1 MIFRKA
7 VIGDIDAI
15 EKIYSDTHTLEESGK
30 VTIGWV
36 REIYPTRET
45 AVAALDRGDLFV
57 GVDDE
62 KIVGTAVINQVQ
74 VKEYYDGN
82 WEFPADDSEVMVL
95 HALVISPDEAGRGL
109 GKAFVAFYE
118 EYALLHGCHY
128 LRMDTN
134 EKNVRARALYKKL
147 GFSERGNIPC
157 TFNGIEGVQ
166 LILLEKKI

>member
-15 EKIYSDTHTLEESGK
+15 ADIYSDTHTLEESGK

-157 TFNGIEGVQ
+157 TFNGIHGVQ

>member
-1 MIFRKA
+1 MKNHIQPQYICIWFLPNRTDSVVEYRKQNRR
-7 VIGDIDAI
+7 
-15 EKIYSDTHTLEESGK
+15 KHH
-30 VTIGWV
+30 
-36 REIYPTRET
+36 
-45 AVAALDRGDLFV
+45 
-57 GVDDE
+57 DE
-62 KIVGTAVINQVQ
+62 KIVGTAVINKVQ

-157 TFNGIEGVQ
+157 TFNGIHGVQ

>member
-157 TFNGIEGVQ
+157 TFNGIHGVQ

>member
-62 KIVGTAVINQVQ
+62 KFVGTAVINKVQ

-82 WEFPADDSEVMVL
+82 WEFPADDSEVMAL

>member
-7 VIGDIDAI
+7 TEKDIDAI

-36 REIYPTRET
+36 RAIYPTRET
-45 AVAALDRGDLFV
+45 ALAALARDDLFV
-57 GVDDE
+57 GVESE

-74 VKEYYDGN
+74 VKEYYEAT

>member
-134 EKNVRARALYKKL
+134 EKNMRARALYKKL